1 MRVEAADG
9 EPGAAH
15 DIGDARAGDPVGA
28 EEACGGLED
37 GREIDRRSGPYV
49 GAMKRNARLAA
60 AAVVL
65 SVAGL
70 MLWRSG
76 AEGGAWASPSLIAPQ
91 GVGPSNADGPKV
103 DIVFALDTTSSMGGM
118 IEGAKATIWEIAR
131 KAQEGKPAPQVRIGL
146 VAYRDRGDEY
156 VTKVLDLTGDLD
168 LVYAKLTELTAN
180 GGGDGP
186 EHVLKGLNDAV
197 NEVHWSADKRAVKL
211 VYLVGDA
218 PPHEDYDDGLTLNGV
233 LEDARV
239 KGVRVSA
246 IRCGTDEVTL
256 AKWTMIAGR
265 TDGVVS
271 TIAQNGGVRAAVV
284 TPYDAELARLN
295 AELAKTEIHFGSSA
309 ERSAADAVVAANLA
323 APPAAQAARAGFYA
337 AQAHGSGGATKND
350 LAAAP
355 MPVAAAVAAVPTAA
369 LPEEMQAMSAGE
381 RERFVEKKRAER
393 ESVLAQIKTANG
405 KRDAALKA
413 APKAA
418 AGAAFDD
425 KVLDS
430 LKKAGAESSIV
441 Y

>member
-1 MRVEAADG
+1 
-9 EPGAAH
+9 
-15 DIGDARAGDPVGA
+15 
-28 EEACGGLED
+28 
-37 GREIDRRSGPYV
+37 
-49 GAMKRNARLAA
+49 MKPKGRLAA

-70 MLWRSG
+70 MLWRSQEG
-76 AEGGAWASPSLIAPQ
+76 AYASPSLGLGQ
-91 GVGPSNADGPKV
+91 GGFEQGQSGGPKV

-131 KAQEGKPAPQVRIGL
+131 KAQEGKPSPQVRIGL

-168 LVYAKLTELTAN
+168 LVYAKLTELQAG

-186 EHVLKGLNDAV
+186 EHVIKGLNDAV

-218 PPHEDYDDGLTLNGV
+218 PPHQDYDDGLTLNGV
-233 LEDARV
+233 LEDART
-239 KGVRVSA
+239 KGIRVSA
-246 IRCGTDEVTL
+246 IRCGDDDTTL
-256 AKWTMIAGR
+256 VQWSMIARR

-271 TIAQNGGVRAAVV
+271 TIAQNGGVRAAAA

-295 AELAKTEIHFGSSA
+295 AELARTEIHYGSSA
-309 ERSAADAVVAANLA
+309 ERSAADSVVMANLA

-337 AQAHGSGGATKND
+337 AQSGAGGGATKKD
-350 LAAAP
+350 LAAAKP
-355 MPVAAAVAAVPTAA
+355 GAVAAVAAAD
-369 LPEEMQAMSAGE
+369 LPPEMQAMSASE
-381 RERFVEKKRAER
+381 REKFVEQKRAAR
-393 ESVLAQIKTANG
+393 EAVLAQIKEANG
-405 KRDAALKA
+405 KRDAVVRS
-413 APKAA
+413 APKPS
-418 AGAAFDD
+418 AGAFDE

>member
-1 MRVEAADG
+1 MK
-9 EPGAAH
+9 
-15 DIGDARAGDPVGA
+15 
-28 EEACGGLED
+28 
-37 GREIDRRSGPYV
+37 RSG
-49 GAMKRNARLAA
+49 RLAA

-70 MLWRSG
+70 MLWRAQEGAGAAAYASSASSQLGESG
-76 AEGGAWASPSLIAPQ
+76 D
-91 GVGPSNADGPKV
+91 GVAKV

-146 VAYRDRGDEY
+146 VAYRDRGDDY
-156 VTKVLDLTGDLD
+156 VTKVVDLTGDLD
-168 LVYAKLTELTAN
+168 VVYAKLQELTAG

-186 EHVLKGLNDAV
+186 EHVIRGLNDAV
-197 NEVHWSADKRAVKL
+197 NEVHWSQDKRAVKL

-218 PPHEDYDDGLTLNGV
+218 PPHEDYDDGLTLSGV
-233 LEDARV
+233 LTDARS
-239 KGVRVSA
+239 KGIRVSA
-246 IRCGTDEVTL
+246 IRCGDDATTL

-271 TIAQNGGVRAAVV
+271 TIAQNGGVRAAAA

-295 AELAKTEIHFGSSA
+295 AELAKTEIHYGSSA
-309 ERSAADAVVAANLA
+309 ERSAADGVVAANLA

-337 AQAHGSGGATKND
+337 AQATAGGGPTKRD
-350 LAAAP
+350 LAAAKP
-355 MPVAAAVAAVPTAA
+355 GAVSGVAREE

-381 RERFVEKKRAER
+381 REKFVEKKRADR
-393 ESVLAQIKTANG
+393 EVVLAQIKEANG
-405 KRDAALKA
+405 KRDAALKSAPRAPA
-413 APKAA
+413 AE
-418 AGAAFDD
+418 GFDE

-430 LKKAGAESSIV
+430 LKKAGAGSSIV